1 LTPSSLQPDWRKNNT
16 IALFL
21 LALLVLVLHGSAVH
35 AYWRW
40 DDGTHLFNSTQ
51 YTPWSVFL
59 NPEVTRAVSGNQFA
73 PWNLFVYQVN
83 SALFGMDPRGFYL
96 HHLLSLAAAAFALYV
111 LMRQWFAPWRAM
123 LAPALL
129 LMGAPAFHMAQQL
142 MVGHYLDGL
151 TFACLAL
158 WAQLRA
164 VDRRQWRWAWLAA
177 GLYLLST
184 LCKEVYVPWIALA
197 LFMPLGAAAAP
208 MPWVQRWRYALPAL
222 AVALGYAA
230 VRVLVFSGAGG
241 YQPSTLTGWHDVPGV
256 LGAMALMLTHG
267 LVGSGALGLLATA
280 LCLVCV
286 GVSLG
291 ACRTW
296 SVESENRPQRGQFLP
311 DLQPHS
317 QAMGQK
323 DGEKWTAAADLQPTI
338 SKSDRLLSTQPP
350 QARLRA
356 LAALGA
362 AITVVV
368 FPLLFVARPGLEWQL
383 HARLL
388 WVPWAALCV
397 LWCLPWPRRLA
408 RWHALALLVFVVA
421 AGQQAWVQRQHDR
434 PIEAMFDAHYGF
446 ALQPPPGQV
455 LLPTQFNTPGY
466 VAAVTMSAHAARQRM
481 EPGLAHAQPALL
493 RQWPADA
500 GERARIRVW
509 QASCMCLAPLDT
521 LAPALQQAALQAQL
535 DNQAFAAP
543 LRQPLPYIANAWGGA
558 IDSIT
563 TEGGAVHVRGWT
575 PTLGAGKKLFL
586 TGFSGVPPVTI
597 ENVQRPDVANAHNRA
612 DMLDSGFHATLRFAS
627 PAAAQAAAASLCA
640 VVAGQLPGQEHQFL
654 LLPIEGG
661 TRCENA
667 LMPAMTRRM

>member
-1 LTPSSLQPDWRKNNT
+1 MSPISPSQASGWRQNL
-16 IALFL
+16 IALCL

-111 LMRQWFAPWRAM
+111 LMRQWFAPWRAL

-129 LMGAPAFHMAQQL
+129 VVGAPAFHMAQQL
-142 MVGHYLDGL
+142 MVGHYLDGF

-164 VDRRQWRWAWLAA
+164 VERRQWRWAWLAA

-230 VRVLVFSGAGG
+230 MRVLVFSGAGG
-241 YQPSTLTGWHDVPGV
+241 YQPGTLTGWHDVPGV
-256 LGAMALMLTHG
+256 LGAMALMLRHG
-267 LVGSGALGLLATA
+267 LLGSGALGLLATA
-280 LCLVCV
+280 LCLVCI
-286 GVSLG
+286 GVRL
-291 ACRTW
+291 AA
-296 SVESENRPQRGQFLP
+296 
-311 DLQPHS
+311 
-317 QAMGQK
+317 QA
-323 DGEKWTAAADLQPTI
+323 
-338 SKSDRLLSTQPP
+338 P

-362 AITVVV
+362 AIMVVV

-397 LWCLPWPRRLA
+397 LWCLPWPPRLA

-455 LLPTQFNTPGY
+455 LLPIQFNTPGY

-481 EPGLAHAQPALL
+481 EPGRAHAQPALL

-509 QASCMCLAPLDT
+509 QASCLCLVPLDT
-521 LAPALQQAALQAQL
+521 LAPALQQAALHAQL
-535 DNQAFAAP
+535 DDQAIAAP

-558 IDSIT
+558 IDAIT
-563 TEGGAVHVRGWT
+563 TEGGVLHVRGWT
-575 PTLGAGKKLFL
+575 PTLGAGRQLFL
-586 TGFSGVPPVTI
+586 TGFAGVPPVTI
-597 ENVQRPDVANAHNRA
+597 ESVQRPDVASAHHRA
-612 DMLDSGFHATLRFAS
+612 DMLNSGFHATLRFAS
-627 PAAAQAAAASLCA
+627 PEAAQAAAANLCA

-661 TRCENA
+661 TRCQNA
-667 LMPAMTRRM
+667 LMPASTRPL

>member
-1 LTPSSLQPDWRKNNT
+1 MNPLTPSSPTPDWRKNNA
-16 IALFL
+16 IALGL
-21 LALLVLVLHGSAVH
+21 LALLVFVLHGSAVH

-83 SALFGMDPRGFYL
+83 SALFGMDPRAFYL
-96 HHLLSLAAAAFALYV
+96 HHLLSLAVAAFALYV

-164 VDRRQWRWAWLAA
+164 VERRQWRWAWLAA

-197 LFMPLGAAAAP
+197 LFMPLGAATAP
-208 MPWVQRWRYALPAL
+208 MPWVRRWRYALPSL
-222 AVALGYAA
+222 AVALSYAA

-256 LGAMALMLTHG
+256 LAAMALMLTHG
-267 LVGSGALGLLATA
+267 LVGSGVLGLLATA

-286 GVSLG
+286 GVSL
-291 ACRTW
+291 AT
-296 SVESENRPQRGQFLP
+296 L
-311 DLQPHS
+311 
-317 QAMGQK
+317 
-323 DGEKWTAAADLQPTI
+323 
-338 SKSDRLLSTQPP
+338 PP
-350 QARLRA
+350 QACLKA

-397 LWCLPWPRRLA
+397 LWCLPWPPRLA
-408 RWHALALLVFVVA
+408 RWHALALLVFVVT

-509 QASCMCLAPLDT
+509 QDSCLCIAPLDT

-535 DNQAFAAP
+535 GNQAFAAP

-563 TEGGAVHVRGWT
+563 TEGGVVHVRGWT

-597 ENVQRPDVANAHNRA
+597 DNVQRPDVASAHRRA
-612 DMLDSGFHATLRFAS
+612 DMLDSGFHATLRFAN
-627 PAAAQAAAASLCA
+627 PDAAQAAAASLCA

-654 LLPIEGG
+654 MLPIEGG
-661 TRCENA
+661 TRCKNA
-667 LMPAMTRRM
+667 LMPATTRQM

>member
-1 LTPSSLQPDWRKNNT
+1 MTSSSPTPDWRKNNA
-16 IALFL
+16 IALGL
-21 LALLVLVLHGSAVH
+21 LALLVFVLHGSAVH

-40 DDGTHLFNSTQ
+40 DDGTHLFSSTQ

-83 SALFGMDPRGFYL
+83 SALFGMDPRAFYL
-96 HHLLSLAAAAFALYV
+96 HHLLSLTAAAFALYV
-111 LMRQWFAPWRAM
+111 LMRQWLAPWRAM

-158 WAQLRA
+158 WTQLRA
-164 VDRRQWRWAWLAA
+164 VERRQWRWAWLAA
-177 GLYLLST
+177 ALYLLST

-208 MPWVQRWRYALPAL
+208 MPWVQRWRYALPSL
-222 AVALGYAA
+222 GVALGYAA

-241 YQPSTLTGWHDVPGV
+241 YQPSTLTGWHDLPGV

-267 LVGSGALGLLATA
+267 LVGSGVLGLLATA

-286 GVSLG
+286 GISL
-291 ACRTW
+291 A
-296 SVESENRPQRGQFLP
+296 
-311 DLQPHS
+311 
-317 QAMGQK
+317 
-323 DGEKWTAAADLQPTI
+323 
-338 SKSDRLLSTQPP
+338 TQPQ
-350 QARLRA
+350 QARLKA
-356 LAALGA
+356 LAAGGA
-362 AITVVV
+362 AITVVA

-388 WVPWAALCV
+388 WVPWVALCV
-397 LWCLPWPRRLA
+397 LWCLPWPPRLA

-446 ALQPPPGQV
+446 ALAPPPGQV
-455 LLPTQFNTPGY
+455 LLPVQFNTPGY

-481 EPGLAHAQPALL
+481 EPGLAHAQPTLL
-493 RQWPADA
+493 RLWPADA

-509 QASCMCLAPLDT
+509 QDSCLCLVPLDT

-563 TEGGAVHVRGWT
+563 TEGGVVHVRGWT
-575 PTLGAGKKLFL
+575 PTLGAGRKLFL
-586 TGFSGVPPVTI
+586 TGFTGVPPVTI

-612 DMLDSGFHATLRFAS
+612 DMLDAGFHATLRFAS
-627 PAAAQAAAASLCA
+627 PDAAQAAAASLCA
-640 VVAGQLPGQEHQFL
+640 VVAGQLAGQEHQFL

-661 TRCENA
+661 TRCKNA

>member
-1 LTPSSLQPDWRKNNT
+1 MSRLSQASGWRQNL
-16 IALFL
+16 IALCL
-21 LALLVLVLHGSAVH
+21 LALLVFVLHGTALQGN
-35 AYWRW
+35 WRW

-83 SALFGMDPRGFYL
+83 SALFGMDPRAFYL

-111 LMRQWFAPWRAM
+111 LMRQWFPAWRAM
-123 LAPALL
+123 LAAALL
-129 LMGAPAFHMAQQL
+129 VVGAPAFHMAQQL

-164 VDRRQWRWAWLAA
+164 VERRQWRWAWLAA
-177 GLYLLST
+177 VLYLLST

-197 LFMPLGAAAAP
+197 LFMPLGATVAP
-208 MPWVQRWRYALPAL
+208 MPWMQRWRYALPAL

-241 YQPSTLTGWHDVPGV
+241 YHPSTLTGWHDVPGV
-256 LGAMALMLTHG
+256 LGAVALMLTHG
-267 LVGSGALGLLATA
+267 LVGAGALGLLATA
-280 LCLVCV
+280 LGLACI
-286 GVSLG
+286 GVSL
-291 ACRTW
+291 
-296 SVESENRPQRGQFLP
+296 
-311 DLQPHS
+311 
-317 QAMGQK
+317 AM
-323 DGEKWTAAADLQPTI
+323 
-338 SKSDRLLSTQPP
+338 QPP

-356 LAALGA
+356 VAALGA

-388 WVPWAALCV
+388 WVPWVALCV
-397 LWCLPWPRRLA
+397 LWCLPWPPRLV
-408 RWHALALLVFVVA
+408 RLHALALLVFGVA

-455 LLPTQFNTPGY
+455 LLPIQFNTPGY
-466 VAAVTMSAHAARQRM
+466 VAAVAMSAYATRQRM

-493 RQWPADA
+493 RQWPVDA

-509 QASCMCLAPLDT
+509 QDSCQCLAPLDT

-558 IDSIT
+558 IDAIT
-563 TEGGAVHVRGWT
+563 TQDGVVHVRGWT
-575 PTLGAGKKLFL
+575 PTLGAGRKMFL
-586 TGFSGVPPVTI
+586 TGFTGVPPVAI
-597 ENVQRPDVANAHNRA
+597 ENVQRPDVASAHGRA
-612 DMLDSGFHATLRFAS
+612 DMLDSGFRATLRFAS
-627 PAAAQAAAASLCA
+627 PEAAQAAAASLCA

-654 LLPIEGG
+654 MLPIEGG
-661 TRCENA
+661 TRCQNA
-667 LMPAMTRRM
+667 LMPARTRPL

>member
-1 LTPSSLQPDWRKNNT
+1 MTPSSPTPDWRKNNL
-16 IALFL
+16 IALCL
-21 LALLVLVLHGSAVH
+21 LALLVFVLHGSAVH

-83 SALFGMDPRGFYL
+83 SALFGMDPRAFYL

-111 LMRQWFAPWRAM
+111 LMRQWLAPWRAL

-129 LMGAPAFHMAQQL
+129 VMGAPAFHMAQQL

-164 VDRRQWRWAWLAA
+164 VERRQWRWAWLAA

-280 LCLVCV
+280 LCLVCI
-286 GVSLG
+286 GVSL
-291 ACRTW
+291 AT
-296 SVESENRPQRGQFLP
+296 
-311 DLQPHS
+311 
-317 QAMGQK
+317 
-323 DGEKWTAAADLQPTI
+323 
-338 SKSDRLLSTQPP
+338 
-350 QARLRA
+350 QARLGA
-356 LAALGA
+356 VAALGA

-388 WVPWAALCV
+388 WVPWVGLCV
-397 LWCLPWPRRLA
+397 LWCLPWPPRLA
-408 RWHALALLVFVVA
+408 RWHALALLVFVLA

-446 ALQPPPGQV
+446 ALAPPPGQV
-455 LLPTQFNTPGY
+455 LLPVQFNTPGY

-481 EPGLAHAQPALL
+481 EPGLAHAQPTLL

-509 QASCMCLAPLDT
+509 QASCLCLVPLDT

-535 DNQAFAAP
+535 DDQAIAAP

-563 TEGGAVHVRGWT
+563 AQDGVVHVRGWT
-575 PTLGAGKKLFL
+575 PTLGAGRKLFL
-586 TGFSGVPPVTI
+586 TGFVGIPQVAMESM
-597 ENVQRPDVANAHNRA
+597 QRPDVASTHRRA
-612 DMLDSGFHATLRFAS
+612 DLLGSGFHATLRFAS

-640 VVAGQLPGQEHQFL
+640 VVAGQLAGQEHQFL

-661 TRCENA
+661 TRCKNA
-667 LMPAMTRRM
+667 LMPAMTRPM